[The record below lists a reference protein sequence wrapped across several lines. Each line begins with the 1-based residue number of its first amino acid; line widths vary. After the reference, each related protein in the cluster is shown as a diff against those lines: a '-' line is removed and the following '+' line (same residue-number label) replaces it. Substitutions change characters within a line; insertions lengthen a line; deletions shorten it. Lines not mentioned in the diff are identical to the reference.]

1 MTHKILQKGDIVLIK
16 DPMTKASNYPMAIVK
31 KMSVK
36 KNINDE
42 VTGAIVMKGKKQEKI
57 LKRNISTLI
66 PLLINTDTPNNEHE
80 EFTSPVADVNGN
92 VSNKPKRKA
101 AIESEKIN

>member
-31 KMSVK
+31 NVI

-42 VTGAIVMKGKKQEKI
+42 VTGAIVMKGKQEKY
-57 LKRNISTLI
+57 
-66 PLLINTDTPNNEHE
+66 
-80 EFTSPVADVNGN
+80 
-92 VSNKPKRKA
+92 
-101 AIESEKIN
+101 